1 MTKERLQSLSYK
13 SLLEI
18 AERDH
23 LAYDEGIEKETLI
36 NLVLDSL
43 EEERRD
49 REKLNNLAVRIEA
62 TKYNVSLDEE
72 FDFSSA
78 EEINLPERYN
88 ETKIMLMLREPTW
101 GFVYWDLKFDLIK
114 NFESDI
120 LFVGLFL
127 RMVELSDKIYKKDDI
142 LDYFDI
148 PVNLTDKR
156 RYIRFPNEDT
166 FYTIELYSIFD
177 GKEERICRS
186 NVIETSR
193 NYILPSRVSGETN
206 SDELIKLSG
215 YSSEFGASV
224 PVASYIK
231 IPQRIMPLNAEI
243 IGEDNK

>member
-1 MTKERLQSLSYK
+1 MTKERLQSLSYN

-23 LAYDEGIEKETLI
+23 LAFDEAIEKEKLI
-36 NLVLDSL
+36 TIVLDAM
-43 EEERRD
+43 EEDRRD

-78 EEINLPERYN
+78 EEIVLPDRYS
-88 ETKIMLMLREPTW
+88 ETRIMLMLREPTW
-101 GFVYWDLKFDLIK
+101 GFVYWDIKFDLIK
-114 NFESDI
+114 NFESDK
-120 LFVGLFL
+120 LFDKLFL
-127 RMVELSDKIYKKDDI
+127 RMVELSDSVFNKDDI

-148 PVNLTDKR
+148 PVNITDKR

-166 FYTIELYSIFD
+166 FYVAELFSLVD
-177 GKEERICRS
+177 NKENLICRS

-193 NYILPSRVSGETN
+193 NYVLPSRDCEDIN
-206 SDELIKLSG
+206 SDELISLSG
-215 YSSEFGASV
+215 YSLELGASV

-231 IPQRIMPLNAEI
+231 IPQRILPLDVENLDE
-243 IGEDNK
+243 GDR

>member
-23 LAYDEGIEKETLI
+23 LAYDEGIDKEALI
-36 NLVLDSL
+36 TLVLDSL

-114 NFESDI
+114 NFESDNA
-120 LFVGLFL
+120 FEGLFL
-127 RMVELSDKIYKKDDI
+127 RMVELSDRTYRKDDV

-148 PVNLTDKR
+148 PVNISDRR

-166 FYTIELYSIFD
+166 FYMIELYSLDNGQEKLIS
-177 GKEERICRS
+177 RS

-193 NYILPSRVSGETN
+193 NYILPSRDSESTN
-206 SDELIKLSG
+206 SDELIRLSG
-215 YSSEFGASV
+215 YSSEFGAAV

-231 IPQRIMPLNAEI
+231 IPQRILPLNAEPV
-243 IGEDNK
+243 EEEVK

>member
-23 LAYDEGIEKETLI
+23 LAYDEGIEKEVLI
-36 NLVLDSL
+36 ALVLDSL

-49 REKLNNLAVRIEA
+49 REKLNNLAVRIGA

-88 ETKIMLMLREPTW
+88 ETKIMLMLREPAW
-101 GFVYWDLKFDLIK
+101 GFVYWDLKFDIMK
-114 NFESDI
+114 NFDSDSD
-120 LFVGLFL
+120 FEGLFL
-127 RMVELSDKIYKKDDI
+127 RMVELSTSLYSKEEI

-148 PVNLTDKR
+148 PVSVSDRR

-166 FYTIELYSIFD
+166 FYIIELHSAIN
-177 GKEERICRS
+177 GSEELICRS

-193 NYILPSRVSGETN
+193 NYVLPARDSEASN
-206 SDELIKLSG
+206 SDELIRLSG
-215 YSSEFGASV
+215 YSSEFGAAV

-231 IPQRIMPLNAEI
+231 IPQRILPLDAEFVE
-243 IGEDNK
+243 EDN

>member
-23 LAYDEGIEKETLI
+23 LAYDEGIEKEELI
-36 NLVLDSL
+36 ALVLDSL
-43 EEERRD
+43 EEERLD
-49 REKLNNLAVRIEA
+49 RERLNNLAVRIEA

-101 GFVYWDLKFDLIK
+101 GFVYWDLKFDTVKELE
-114 NFESDI
+114 NDPSFQ
-120 LFVGLFL
+120 GLFL
-127 RMVELSDKIYKKDDI
+127 RMVELPEAVYSKDDI

-148 PVNLTDKR
+148 PVNLTDRR
-156 RYIRFPNEDT
+156 RYIKFPTEDS
-166 FYTIELYSIFD
+166 FYTIELFSIHN
-177 GKEERICRS
+177 EEEKLIIRS
-186 NVIETSR
+186 NFIETSR
-193 NYILPSRVSGETN
+193 NYILPSRNAEMNN
-206 SDELIKLSG
+206 SDELVRLSG
-215 YSSEFGASV
+215 FSSEFGAAV

-231 IPQRIMPLNAEI
+231 IPQRILPLDAEI
-243 IGEDNK
+243 SEEDY

>member
-23 LAYDEGIEKETLI
+23 LAYDEGIEKESLI
-36 NLVLDSL
+36 SLVLDSL

-62 TKYNVSLDEE
+62 TKYSVSLDEE

-78 EEINLPERYN
+78 DEVNLPERYN

-114 NFESDI
+114 NLESESGFE
-120 LFVGLFL
+120 GLFL
-127 RMVELSDKIYKKDDI
+127 RMVELTDRFYKKEDI

-148 PVNLTDKR
+148 PVNLSDRR

-166 FYTIELYSIFD
+166 FYMIEMYSLIN
-177 GKEERICRS
+177 GQEKLNSRS

-193 NYILPSRVSGETN
+193 NYILPPRDSESAN
-206 SDELIKLSG
+206 SDELIRLSG
-215 YSSEFGASV
+215 YSSEFGAAV

-231 IPQRIMPLNAEI
+231 IPQRILPLDAEPAE
-243 IGEDNK
+243 EDGK

>member
-23 LAYDEGIEKETLI
+23 LAYDEGIEKEVLI
-36 NLVLDSL
+36 TLVLDSL

-72 FDFSSA
+72 FDFSSS

-101 GFVYWDLKFDLIK
+101 GFVYWDLKFDVMK
-114 NFESDI
+114 KFNSDSDFE
-120 LFVGLFL
+120 GLFL
-127 RMVELSDKIYKKDDI
+127 RMIELSDRIYSKEDI
-142 LDYFDI
+142 LDFFDI
-148 PVNLTDKR
+148 PVNVADRR

-166 FYTIELYSIFD
+166 FYMVELYSIVKD
-177 GKEERICRS
+177 SEKLICRS
-186 NVIETSR
+186 NIIETSR
-193 NYILPSRVSGETN
+193 NYILPTRDSESSN
-206 SDELIKLSG
+206 SDELIRLSG
-215 YSSEFGASV
+215 YSSEFGAAV

-231 IPQRIMPLNAEI
+231 IPQRILPLNAESV
-243 IGEDNK
+243 EEEN

>member
-88 ETKIMLMLREPTW
+88 ETKILLMLREPTW
-101 GFVYWDLKFDLIK
+101 GFVYWDLKFDLLK
-114 NFESDI
+114 KFENDTSFD
-120 LFVGLFL
+120 GLFL
-127 RMVELSDKIYKKDDI
+127 RMVELSEQTYRKEDI

-148 PVNLTDKR
+148 PVNIGDRR

-166 FYTIELYSIFD
+166 FYLIELCSVTGD
-177 GKEERICRS
+177 REQVICRS
-186 NVIETSR
+186 NIIETSR
-193 NYILPSRVSGETN
+193 NYILPSRNPESTN
-206 SDELIKLSG
+206 SDELVKLSG
-215 YSSEFGASV
+215 YSPEFGAAV

-231 IPQRIMPLNAEI
+231 IPQRILPLIDEIAEE
-243 IGEDNK
+243 GVE

>member
-23 LAYDEGIEKETLI
+23 LAFDEGIEKDKLI

-43 EEERRD
+43 EEERKD

-88 ETKIMLMLREPTW
+88 ETKIILMLREPTW
-101 GFVYWDLKFDLIK
+101 GFVYWDIKFDQVK
-114 NFESDI
+114 NFESDNA
-120 LFVGLFL
+120 FEGLFL
-127 RMVELSDKIYKKDDI
+127 RMIELSENVYRKEDI

-148 PVNLTDKR
+148 PVNLADKR

-166 FYTIELYSIFD
+166 FYMIELYAVANGI
-177 GKEERICRS
+177 EEIISRS

-193 NYILPSRVSGETN
+193 NYILPSRESAGTN

-231 IPQRIMPLNAEI
+231 IPQRILPLNAEAVA
-243 IGEDNK
+243 EEVK

>member
-23 LAYDEGIEKETLI
+23 LAYDEGIEKEVLI
-36 NLVLDSL
+36 SLVLDSL

-101 GFVYWDLKFDLIK
+101 GFVYWDLKFDVMKIL
-114 NFESDI
+114 NTDSDFE
-120 LFVGLFL
+120 GLFL
-127 RMVELSDKIYKKDDI
+127 RMIELSDRIYSKEDI
-142 LDYFDI
+142 LDFFDI
-148 PVNLTDKR
+148 PVNISDRR

-166 FYTIELYSIFD
+166 FYMIELYSMVK
-177 GKEERICRS
+177 GNEKLICRS
-186 NVIETSR
+186 NIIETSR
-193 NYILPSRVSGETN
+193 NYILPARDSETSN
-206 SDELIKLSG
+206 GDELIRLSG
-215 YSSEFGASV
+215 YSSEFGAAV

-231 IPQRIMPLNAEI
+231 IPQRILPLNAEAV
-243 IGEDNK
+243 EEEN

>member
-23 LAYDEGIEKETLI
+23 LVYDEGIDKETLI
-36 NLVLDSL
+36 ILVLDSL

-62 TKYNVSLDEE
+62 TKFSVSLDEE
-72 FDFSSA
+72 FDFSS
-78 EEINLPERYN
+78 EEAINLPERYN

-114 NFESDI
+114 DYESASDFE
-120 LFVGLFL
+120 GLFL
-127 RMVELSDKIYKKDDI
+127 RMVELAEGFYKKDDV
-142 LDYFDI
+142 LDFFDV
-148 PVNLTDKR
+148 PVNITDRR

-166 FYTIELYSIFD
+166 FYMVELFSKIN
-177 GKEERICRS
+177 GQELIVGRS
-186 NVIETSR
+186 NIIETSR
-193 NYILPSRVSGETN
+193 NYILPSRNSEETN
-206 SDELIKLSG
+206 SDELIRLSG
-215 YSSEFGASV
+215 YSSEFGAAV

-231 IPQRIMPLNAEI
+231 IPQRIFPLNEEMI
-243 IGEDNK
+243 EEDVK

>member
-23 LAYDEGIEKETLI
+23 LAYDEGIEKDTLI

-114 NFESDI
+114 NFESDSS
-120 LFVGLFL
+120 FEGLFL
-127 RMVELSDKIYKKDDI
+127 RMIELSDRVYRKDEI

-148 PVNLTDKR
+148 PVNLADKR

-166 FYTIELYSIFD
+166 FYMIELFSLTD
-177 GKEERICRS
+177 ENEEMICRS

-193 NYILPSRVSGETN
+193 NYILPSRDSESTN
-206 SDELIKLSG
+206 GDELIKLSG

-231 IPQRIMPLNAEI
+231 IPQRILPLNSEVIEEEI
-243 IGEDNK
+243 K

>member
-23 LAYDEGIEKETLI
+23 LAYDEGIEKEMLI
-36 NLVLDSL
+36 ALVLDSL

-78 EEINLPERYN
+78 EEIYLPERYN
-88 ETKIMLMLREPTW
+88 ETKIMFMLREPTW
-101 GFVYWDLKFDLIK
+101 GFVYWDLKFNAIK
-114 NFESDI
+114 NFNADSD
-120 LFVGLFL
+120 FEGLFL
-127 RMVELSDKIYKKDDI
+127 RMIELSDHLYNKEDI

-148 PVNLTDKR
+148 PVNIADKR

-166 FYTIELYSIFD
+166 FYMIELYSRIK
-177 GKEERICRS
+177 GSEELICRS
-186 NVIETSR
+186 NIIETSR
-193 NYILPSRVSGETN
+193 NYILPSRNSGSSN
-206 SDELIKLSG
+206 SDELIRLSG
-215 YSSEFGASV
+215 HSSEFGAAA
-224 PVASYIK
+224 PVASYMK
-231 IPQRIMPLNAEI
+231 IPHRILPLNAEAVE
-243 IGEDNK
+243 EDNK

>member
-23 LAYDEGIEKETLI
+23 LAYDDGIEKEDLI
-36 NLVLDSL
+36 NLVLDSI
-43 EEERRD
+43 EEERSD
-49 REKLNNLAVRIEA
+49 REELNNLAVRIGA

-78 EEINLPERYN
+78 EEISLPERYN

-114 NFESDI
+114 NYESDASFES
-120 LFVGLFL
+120 LYL
-127 RMVELSDKIYKKDDI
+127 RMLELSEGFYRKEDI

-148 PVNLTDKR
+148 PVNLNDRR
-156 RYIRFPNEDT
+156 RYIRFPSEDS
-166 FYTIELYSIFD
+166 FYAVEILSKSNGIE
-177 GKEERICRS
+177 KTICRS
-186 NVIETSR
+186 NVIKTSR
-193 NYILPSRVSGETN
+193 NYILPSRNSEETS

-215 YSSEFGASV
+215 YSSEFGAAV

-231 IPQRIMPLNAEI
+231 IPQRILPLNEEMI
-243 IGEDNK
+243 EEEVK

>member
-101 GFVYWDLKFDLIK
+101 GFVYWDLKFDILK
-114 NFESDI
+114 NYESDAS
-120 LFVGLFL
+120 FEGLFL
-127 RMVELSDKIYKKDDI
+127 RMVELSDRFYRKEDI

-148 PVNLTDKR
+148 PVNITDKR

-166 FYTIELYSIFD
+166 FYMIELHSLINER
-177 GKEERICRS
+177 EEIICRS

-193 NYILPSRVSGETN
+193 NYILPSRSSEETN
-206 SDELIKLSG
+206 CDELIKLSG

-231 IPQRIMPLNAEI
+231 IPQRIMPLNEEMI
-243 IGEDNK
+243 EEDVK